1 MPDAALLP
9 AYFFPYLFVGF
20 RQVVYEAT
28 CDYGRGFSGGVD
40 RIALIVGRCSC
51 IVPKNYKSLVSRLDE
66 KAGLGH
72 VMKYKIINIII
83 LLFTLLSCA
92 VTSHADF
99 AQIHGQYDSYSDFL
113 PSSTF
118 NSKLALLSAAASEDV
133 YLSDGHSASLQNA
146 GFSNFTFVQA
156 ASDTQALV
164 GVKRLGDKR
173 IISIVFRGTVPSN
186 STDVLTDLNAFGTIF
201 RPEHGEDEIMVHTG
215 FRDAMMSFYA
225 NENKICIDGMRTL
238 DQVIAER
245 NANDIFWISG
255 HSLGGAIAT
264 LYSAML
270 IERDINPANIV
281 AYTFGA
287 PAVGNAD
294 FVKKF
299 DNLINLHRIRNL
311 HDIVPYSTYLAGI
324 YNFYYTFYQI
334 GHQRVY
340 DNGKVIDPATYETP
354 SISDLNVAEHAI
366 SMYKSDVGWISN
378 DGISSA
384 TTVPPSAVVSD
395 TLVGSDQKN
404 YYVFKVATPGKHVI
418 YTRGDTTTQAALYDA
433 NLQPLFSMVRL
444 NGEQNNFRLEASLP
458 VGTYYLEIS
467 GLYPAPTGN
476 YRLHI
481 DAPEAGTQTDRD
493 DHGLSAWN
501 ASQVAVGSVIPG
513 TLDVPGDI
521 DFFRFTVT
529 TPGKYVIYTRGAT
542 TTEAALYD
550 AYYST
555 LLSVIR
561 LNGERNNFRMEVSLQ
576 AGSYYLEVKGL
587 YPTPTG
593 PYDLHIDGPGAGT
606 QTDRDDHGLSAWTA
620 TPIAWGS
627 VTPGTLDVAGD
638 EDFFKLN
645 VLVHGNYALYTKG
658 TTTTEAALYDAG
670 YGSLLSSVRLN
681 GESNNFRIEGTFS
694 TGVYYLEIK
703 GLYPTPLGN
712 YSLYAS
718 RLSPDQFTLSALT
731 NVSPNTVAVS
741 NAFTVTG
748 VDEAVPI
755 GITGGSYAI
764 NGGAYTSS
772 NGIVNKGDTVA
783 VRLTSSTSYSTS
795 KSATLT
801 IGGVSGTFSVT
812 TRSATADTTP
822 APFSFSAQ
830 NNAAL
835 TSTITS
841 NPITVNWA
849 SAEAPI
855 SIVNGSYSI
864 NGGVYTSTPGMVNNG
879 STVTVQLTSSG
890 SYSTTVSAI
899 LTIGDVYG
907 TFSVTTHAVK
917 QGDCDADD
925 RVSISE
931 VQSAINMFLGL
942 RAVSACVDFNY
953 DKIVTISEV
962 QRTINSFLGL

>member
-1 MPDAALLP
+1 MYSA
-9 AYFFPYLFVGF
+9 
-20 RQVVYEAT
+20 E
-28 CDYGRGFSGGVD
+28 
-40 RIALIVGRCSC
+40 
-51 IVPKNYKSLVSRLDE
+51 NYKSLVSCLGGNVRLE
-66 KAGLGH
+66 HA
-72 VMKYKIINIII
+72 MKCKIINIVMCALI
-83 LLFTLLSCA
+83 LLSCA

-99 AQIHGQYDSYSDFL
+99 TQIHRQYDSYSDFS

-118 NSKLALLSAAASEDV
+118 NSKLSLLSAAASEDV
-133 YLSDGHSASLQNA
+133 YLGDGHSASLENA

-156 ASDTQALV
+156 ANDTQALV

-186 STDVLTDLNAFGTIF
+186 ITDVLTDLNAFGTIF
-201 RPEHGEDEIMVHTG
+201 RPGYGEDEIMVHAG
-215 FRDAMMSFYA
+215 FRDAMMSFYDY
-225 NENKICIDGMRTL
+225 ESKIGVEGTHPL

-245 NANDIFWISG
+245 NPNDIFWISG

-270 IERDINPANIV
+270 IERGIDPANIV
-281 AYTFGA
+281 TYTFGA

-299 DNLINLHRIRNL
+299 DNIINLHRIRNL

-324 YNFYYTFYQI
+324 YNFYTFYQI

-340 DNGKVIDPATYETP
+340 ENGVWIDPATYETP
-354 SISDLNVAEHAI
+354 SISDLNTAEHAM
-366 SMYKSDVGWISN
+366 SLYKSDVGWISN
-378 DGISSA
+378 NGLSSA
-384 TTVPPSAVVSD
+384 TTVPPATVVSD
-395 TLVGSDQKN
+395 TLVDSGQKN
-404 YYVFKVATPGKHVI
+404 YYVFKVVAPGKHVI

-433 NLQPLFSMVRL
+433 NVQTLFSVVRL
-444 NGEQNNFRLEASLP
+444 NGEQNNFRLEASLS

-467 GLYPAPTGN
+467 GLYPTPTGN

-481 DAPEAGTQTDRD
+481 DTPEAGTQTDRD

-501 ASQVAVGSVIPG
+501 ASPVAVGSVTPG
-513 TLDVPGDI
+513 TLDVPGDM
-521 DFFRFTVT
+521 DFFRFTIT

-542 TTEAALYD
+542 TTEAALYGAD
-550 AYYST
+550 YSS
-555 LLSVIR
+555 LLSVVR
-561 LNGERNNFRMEVSLQ
+561 LNGEQNNFRMEVSLP
-576 AGSYYLEVKGL
+576 AGSYYLGIKGL

-593 PYDLHIDGPGAGT
+593 HYDLHIDGPGAGT

-620 TPIAWGS
+620 TPVAWGS
-627 VTPGTLDVAGD
+627 VTSGTLDVTGD

-645 VLVHGNYALYTKG
+645 VLIPGNYALYTKG

-670 YGSLLSSVRLN
+670 YSNLLSSVRFN
-681 GESNNFRIEGTFS
+681 GEANNFRIEGTFS
-694 TGVYYLEIK
+694 AGIYYLEIK

-718 RLSPDQFTLSALT
+718 RLSPDQFILPALT
-731 NVSPNTVAVS
+731 DVPPNTIAVS

-755 GITGGSYAI
+755 SITGGSYAI
-764 NGGAYTSS
+764 NGAAYTSN
-772 NGIVNKGDTVA
+772 NGIVSKGDTVA
-783 VRLTSSTSYSTS
+783 VRLTSSASYSTS

-812 TRSATADTTP
+812 TRPDPADTTP
-822 APFSFSAQ
+822 APFSFNAK
-830 NNAAL
+830 NNVAL

-841 NPITVNWA
+841 TPITVSGVGA
-849 SAEAPI
+849 AAPI

-864 NGGVYTSTPGMVNNG
+864 NGGVYTNTPGMVDNG

-890 SYSTTVSAI
+890 SYSTTVSTT

-942 RAVSACVDFNY
+942 RAVSACVDFDD
-953 DKIVTISEV
+953 DKIVTIFEV
-962 QRTINSFLGL
+962 QKTINSFFVF